1 MTQVLWC
8 AGGSVSLPQDRAEF
22 PAASLAWVT
31 AAGIQPEWIDEI
43 HWLTGG
49 SRAGPAP
56 RWPAKLSAFTWADLP
71 LLDHALL
78 HAASHAIL
86 SGERGLVLLG
96 EEEEDQVHL
105 LVLCSEQAAAA
116 RGLSPAAALP
126 ARFSITEAGGPES
139 LPVDLQRQLE
149 QANLSSSGASLLA
162 ACDDAGRMPG
172 YLPAGWRSLE
182 GDNSGCAVGL
192 CNRLVDALRA
202 GGGDLG
208 LLVSLA
214 AQGPGMVTVVE
225 RWQG

>member
-8 AGGSVSLPQDRAEF
+8 AGGSVPLPTDRADF
-22 PAASLAWVT
+22 PAASLAWLA
-31 AAGIQPEWIDEI
+31 AAGIQPHWIDEI
-43 HWLTGG
+43 HWLTG
-49 SRAGPAP
+49 SNRAGPAP
-56 RWPAKLSAFTWADLP
+56 RWPAKLSAFTWAELP

-105 LVLCSEQAAAA
+105 LVLCSEEAAASRA
-116 RGLSPAAALP
+116 LAPAAVLP
-126 ARFSITEAGGPES
+126 ARFSITETGGPES
-139 LPVDLQRQLE
+139 LPVELQRQLE
-149 QANLSSSGASLLA
+149 QANLSLSGASLLA

-172 YLPAGWRSLE
+172 ELPAGWRALE

-192 CNRLVDALRA
+192 CNRLVEALRA
-202 GGGDLG
+202 GAGDLG

-214 AQGPGMVTVVE
+214 TQGPGMVTVVE
-225 RWQG
+225 RWQS